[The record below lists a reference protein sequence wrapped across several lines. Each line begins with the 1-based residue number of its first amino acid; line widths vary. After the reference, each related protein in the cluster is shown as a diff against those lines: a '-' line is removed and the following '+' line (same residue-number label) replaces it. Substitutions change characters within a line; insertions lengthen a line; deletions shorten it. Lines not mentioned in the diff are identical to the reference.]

1 MRKQDGIT
9 KATQRNV
16 PFKYSTNTQKK
27 IKKTKLKLHNI
38 VNNQKAET
46 IHN

>member
-27 IKKTKLKLHNI
+27 KKKKLHSI

-46 IHN
+46 KQIHN